1 MLVLYAAPPHT
12 GLIGNLFQ
20 GEVEEKDKK
29 REMWF
34 LDDVLTETGDDM
46 HHCHTTE

>member
-1 MLVLYAAPPHT
+1 MLVSYAAPPHT

-20 GEVEEKDKK
+20 GEVEKKDKK

-34 LDDVLTETGDDM
+34 LDDVLPKTGDDM